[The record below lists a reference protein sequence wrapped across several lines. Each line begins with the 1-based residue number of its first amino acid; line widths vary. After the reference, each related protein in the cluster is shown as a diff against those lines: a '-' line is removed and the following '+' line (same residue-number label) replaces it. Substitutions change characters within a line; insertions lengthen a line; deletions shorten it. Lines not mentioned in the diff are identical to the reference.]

1 MKTRRINLEHLSVS
15 DLEGKALYLLEPGSG
30 RPPELLKPMHMHI
43 FGNGNLL
50 VCLEETNQNSLV
62 FTPDGESLYSSLELH
77 EGVQEGWVVLE
88 FQEDPQQAIRGQ
100 TLKLF
105 ALGPH
110 LTVYPEEQARRVHA
124 SLPHSIL
131 INLAEAGRK
140 E

>member
-1 MKTRRINLEHLSVS
+1 MKTRRINLEGLSVS

-30 RPPELLKPMHMHI
+30 RPPEFLKPLHMHI

-50 VCLEETNQNSLV
+50 ICLGETNQASLTFDSSGV
-62 FTPDGESLYSSLELH
+62 SIFSSLELH
-77 EGVQEGWVVLE
+77 EEVPVGWVVLE
-88 FQEDPQQAIRGQ
+88 FQEDPQQASIGQ
-100 TLKLF
+100 ALKLF

-124 SLPHSIL
+124 SHPNSIL
-131 INLAEAGRK
+131 VNLAEAGRK

>member
-1 MKTRRINLEHLSVS
+1 MKTRRINLEGLSVS

-30 RPPELLKPMHMHI
+30 RPPEFLNPLHMHI

-50 VCLEETNQNSLV
+50 ICLGETNQASLTFDSSGV
-62 FTPDGESLYSSLELH
+62 SIFSSLELH
-77 EGVQEGWVVLE
+77 EEVPVGWVVLE
-88 FQEDPQQAIRGQ
+88 FQEDPQQASIGQ
-100 TLKLF
+100 ALKLF

-124 SLPHSIL
+124 SHPNSIL
-131 INLAEAGRK
+131 VNLAEAGRK

>member
-1 MKTRRINLEHLSVS
+1 MKTRRIHLEGLSVS
-15 DLEGKALYLLEPGSG
+15 DLEGKALYCVTPGDPDATERLEPT
-30 RPPELLKPMHMHI
+30 HMHI

-50 VCLEETNQNSLV
+50 VCLEETNQASMTFDSSGV
-62 FTPDGESLYSSLELH
+62 SIFSSLELH
-77 EGVQEGWVVLE
+77 EEVQDGWVVLE
-88 FQEDPQQAIRGQ
+88 FQGDPQQAIRGQ